1 MDNAVERCAMQREL
15 QQQLHALSERARRDS
30 FFLEFSAARRSSS
43 DSDADKVEAAG
54 RLGC

>member
-1 MDNAVERCAMQREL
+1 MQREL